1 MDPRSPQMSMF
12 EVDPI
17 QGVLDRDGSRPHYPD
32 IVEVSPYG
40 KSFVESNFSAAAMA
54 TDYPSM
60 GFGLKLHIFY
70 SKSFKNKLGSG
81 TKSKYEVVLV
91 FENNFY
97 LIFKILFPYLHRIDT
112 IMGHSKTIM
121 TWSSLDAKMVLSYD
135 IEYLENEMY
144 FSNIR

>member
-1 MDPRSPQMSMF
+1 MDPRSPQMTMF

-40 KSFVESNFSAAAMA
+40 KSFIESNISAAAMV
-54 TDYPSM
+54 TDYPSV

-70 SKSFKNKLGSG
+70 SKSFKDKLESG

-91 FENNFY
+91 TDY
-97 LIFKILFPYLHRIDT
+97 
-112 IMGHSKTIM
+112 GHPMK
-121 TWSSLDAKMVLSYD
+121 A
-135 IEYLENEMY
+135 
-144 FSNIR
+144 